1 MNVFFAVM
9 RCDVNSDWKR
19 MLLAIILDYC
29 EGSVSILVGKL
40 KIVLYLYELTENLY
54 GSAYSL
60 YAGDAGSVVP
70 LFASG
75 VGVDVDTDLLHHD
88 EEGAGVQAGGEVPQV
103 QIRSGQASGCDSF
116 FEHHRQHL
124 GRRGVGRQATILF
137 GSTWFGIIS
146 AMTTLLVLVFSEI
159 VPKTIGTSYWKNLMG
174 FVTSAISFLS
184 VLMWPLV
191 IMIRLITNLMTKDED
206 EATVS
211 REEVTAMANIGAEEG
226 VSDSDENK
234 VIQNIMKL
242 DNVKACDVMTPK
254 IVAMTAQENM
264 SLKNFYK
271 NDTYLHFSRIPVY
284 GDSPEYITG
293 YILLSDALEGLADDE
308 FDKRLVEL
316 KRPISFFT
324 EEDSCGHIWEELL
337 KKHEQIG
344 LIIDEYG
351 CFQGIITLEDIIETI
366 LGLEIIDENDQATD
380 MQQLARERWERRQKR
395 FRTIV
400 LPKEDDKSQA

>member
-1 MNVFFAVM
+1 M
-9 RCDVNSDWKR
+9 
-19 MLLAIILDYC
+19 
-29 EGSVSILVGKL
+29 
-40 KIVLYLYELTENLY
+40 LYLYELTENLY

-88 EEGAGVQAGGEVPQV
+88 EEGARV
-103 QIRSGQASGCDSF
+103 QASGCDSI

-191 IMIRLITNLMTKDED
+191 IMIR
-206 EATVS
+206 
-211 REEVTAMANIGAEEG
+211 
-226 VSDSDENK
+226 
-234 VIQNIMKL
+234 
-242 DNVKACDVMTPK
+242 
-254 IVAMTAQENM
+254 
-264 SLKNFYK
+264 
-271 NDTYLHFSRIPVY
+271 
-284 GDSPEYITG
+284 
-293 YILLSDALEGLADDE
+293 
-308 FDKRLVEL
+308 
-316 KRPISFFT
+316 
-324 EEDSCGHIWEELL
+324 
-337 KKHEQIG
+337 
-344 LIIDEYG
+344 
-351 CFQGIITLEDIIETI
+351 
-366 LGLEIIDENDQATD
+366 
-380 MQQLARERWERRQKR
+380 
-395 FRTIV
+395 TIV

>member
-1 MNVFFAVM
+1 MVLYIVNLLEAVAPAVDNAENVSKGSEVLL
-9 RCDVNSDWKR
+9 VVY
-19 MLLAIILDYC
+19 LIGTLAISFLCSLLESVLMSTPLSFVTMKKEQGYKPAEKFFKFKSDPDRPLAAIL
-29 EGSVSILVGKL
+29 
-40 KIVLYLYELTENLY
+40 
-54 GSAYSL
+54 SL
-60 YAGDAGSVVP
+60 NTIANT
-70 LFASG
+70 L
-75 VGVDVDTDLLHHD
+75 
-88 EEGAGVQAGGEVPQV
+88 GAA
-103 QIRSGQASGCDSF
+103 A
-116 FEHHRQHL
+116 
-124 GRRGVGRQATILF
+124 VGRQATMLF

-146 AMTTLLVLVFSEI
+146 ALTTLLVLVFSEI

-174 FVTSAISFLS
+174 FVTSVISFLL

-191 IMIRLITNLMTKDED
+191 IIVRLITNLMTKDDD
-206 EATVS
+206 ETTVS
-211 REEVTAMANIGAEEG
+211 REEVTAMANIGVEEG
-226 VSDSDENK
+226 VIDSDENK

-242 DNVKACDVMTPK
+242 DNVKACDVMTPR

-366 LGLEIIDENDQATD
+366 LGLEVIDENDQATD
-380 MQQLARERWERRQKR
+380 MQQLRVSVGSVVRSASAPLSFLRRMTKAKLDSVR
-395 FRTIV
+395 NRLAIATF
-400 LPKEDDKSQA
+400 

>member
-1 MNVFFAVM
+1 M
-9 RCDVNSDWKR
+9 VNRLSMDPKTYETTR
-19 MLLAIILDYC
+19 YTLND
-29 EGSVSILVGKL
+29 GSYWPKTTDNFWQDHNICQHFGRKVENFV
-40 KIVLYLYELTENLY
+40 YLYELTENLY

-191 IMIRLITNLMTKDED
+191 IM
-206 EATVS
+206 V
-211 REEVTAMANIGAEEG
+211 
-226 VSDSDENK
+226 
-234 VIQNIMKL
+234 
-242 DNVKACDVMTPK
+242 
-254 IVAMTAQENM
+254 
-264 SLKNFYK
+264 
-271 NDTYLHFSRIPVY
+271 
-284 GDSPEYITG
+284 
-293 YILLSDALEGLADDE
+293 
-308 FDKRLVEL
+308 
-316 KRPISFFT
+316 
-324 EEDSCGHIWEELL
+324 
-337 KKHEQIG
+337 
-344 LIIDEYG
+344 
-351 CFQGIITLEDIIETI
+351 
-366 LGLEIIDENDQATD
+366 
-380 MQQLARERWERRQKR
+380 
-395 FRTIV
+395 RTIV

>member
-1 MNVFFAVM
+1 MVLYIVNLLEAVAPAVDNAENVSKGSEVLL
-9 RCDVNSDWKR
+9 VVY
-19 MLLAIILDYC
+19 LIGTLAISFLCSLLESVLMSTPLSFVTMKKEQGYKPAEKFFKFKSDPDRPLAAIL
-29 EGSVSILVGKL
+29 
-40 KIVLYLYELTENLY
+40 
-54 GSAYSL
+54 SL
-60 YAGDAGSVVP
+60 NTIANT
-70 LFASG
+70 L
-75 VGVDVDTDLLHHD
+75 
-88 EEGAGVQAGGEVPQV
+88 GAA
-103 QIRSGQASGCDSF
+103 A
-116 FEHHRQHL
+116 
-124 GRRGVGRQATILF
+124 VGRQATMLF

-146 AMTTLLVLVFSEI
+146 ALTTLLVLVFSEI

-174 FVTSAISFLS
+174 FVTSVISFLL

-191 IMIRLITNLMTKDED
+191 IIVRLITNLMTKDDD
-206 EATVS
+206 ETTVS

-226 VSDSDENK
+226 VIDSDENK

-293 YILLSDALEGLADDE
+293 YILLSDALEGLADNE

-366 LGLEIIDENDQATD
+366 LGLEVIDENDQATD
-380 MQQLARERWERRQKR
+380 MQQLRVSVGSVVRSASAPLSFLRRMTKAKLDSVR
-395 FRTIV
+395 NRLAIATF
-400 LPKEDDKSQA
+400 

>member
-1 MNVFFAVM
+1 M
-9 RCDVNSDWKR
+9 
-19 MLLAIILDYC
+19 
-29 EGSVSILVGKL
+29 
-40 KIVLYLYELTENLY
+40 VLYILNLLETLPKTAVNNDQ
-54 GSAYSL
+54 GSEVLLIVYLIGTLSISFLCSL
-60 YAGDAGSVVP
+60 LESVLMSTP
-70 LFASG
+70 LSFVTMKKEQGYKPAEKFLKFKS
-75 VGVDVDTDLLHHD
+75 DPDRPLAAILSLNTIANTL
-88 EEGAGVQAGGEVPQV
+88 GAA
-103 QIRSGQASGCDSF
+103 A
-116 FEHHRQHL
+116 
-124 GRRGVGRQATILF
+124 VGRQATMLF

-146 AMTTLLVLVFSEI
+146 ALTTLLVLIFSEI

-174 FVTSAISFLS
+174 FVTSVISLLT

-191 IMIRLITNLMTKDED
+191 VMVRLITKLMTKDDD

-226 VSDSDENK
+226 VIDSDENK

-242 DNVKACDVMTPK
+242 DNVKACDVMTPR

-316 KRPISFFT
+316 KRPISFFK
-324 EEDSCGHIWEELL
+324 EEDSCGYIWEELL

-380 MQQLARERWERRQKR
+380 MQQFARERWERRQKR

-400 LPKEDDKSQA
+400 LPKDEDKGSQA